1 MNDIDSLLRSFIYA
15 AKGFL
20 WMLFNERNFRIH
32 LTCLT
37 YMAYFLTR
45 YDYFVLS
52 KGEYAILL
60 LTAALVIGGEMINSG
75 IEKADDSVTRETIHT
90 IKISKDVAAG
100 AVLVF
105 SVAAVLIGVVLL
117 GQPEAFLK
125 LFNHYVE
132 NPLYLFTLLL
142 SFILAF
148 LFIFKVNNKLIRK
161 IKKKYQEKISRKKSK
176 KEIK

>member
-15 AKGFL
+15 FKGFG

-32 LTCLT
+32 LTCFF
-37 YMAYFLTR
+37 YMAYFLFR
-45 YDYFVLS
+45 YDFFVLTRI
-52 KGEYAILL
+52 EYAILI

-105 SVAAVLIGVVLL
+105 SVAAVFIGLVLL
-117 GQPEAFLK
+117 WQPEAFRL

-132 NPLYLFTLLL
+132 KPIYLVLLLL
-142 SFILAF
+142 SFVVAF
-148 LFIFKVNNKLIRK
+148 LFIFKVNNKFIRK
-161 IKKKYQEKISRKKSK
+161 MKKKYMSK
-176 KEIK
+176 KGKK